1 MMACGWEPQIQFQP
15 SLLLPFINIKC
26 GEIYIGNSVV
36 TILSQVCEAKA
47 TYGVGVLVITLQLQE
62 KYAEKNWH
70 KRQPRTRHA
79 GLTAD
84 HLVLGDT

>member
-15 SLLLPFINIKC
+15 SLLLPFTNVKC

-36 TILSQVCEAKA
+36 AILSQVCEAKA
-47 TYGVGVLVITLQLQE
+47 TYGVCVLVITLQLQE
-62 KYAEKNWH
+62 KHAGKNWH
-70 KRQPRTRHA
+70 KGQPRTRHA

-84 HLVLGDT
+84 HLVPGDM